1 MHLRIEED
9 KCVYTNIIILQVV
22 YIFRKGGILDFG
34 DIKVYMLLNNQLKIT
49 PKIWDLHLLV
59 KV

>member
-34 DIKVYMLLNNQLKIT
+34 DIKVYMLLNDQLKIT
-49 PKIWDLHLLV
+49 PKI
-59 KV
+59 

>member
-22 YIFRKGGILDFG
+22 YIFRKGGILDLG
-34 DIKVYMLLNNQLKIT
+34 DIKDFSIYVI
-49 PKIWDLHLLV
+49 
-59 KV
+59 